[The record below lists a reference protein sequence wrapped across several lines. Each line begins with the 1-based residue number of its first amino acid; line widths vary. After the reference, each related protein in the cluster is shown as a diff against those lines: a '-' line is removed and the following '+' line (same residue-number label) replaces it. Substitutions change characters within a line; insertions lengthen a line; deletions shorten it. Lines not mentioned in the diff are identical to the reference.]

1 MKLKKLLFGSCAVFA
16 AALLTGCISFHDYG
30 STPADA
36 MTDNEN
42 MPYVAQAQKAY
53 EQRMQFS
60 KPVEIKP
67 SGKAQLFI
75 TGNISP
81 EYPPQFK
88 RELLVLFENAL
99 MGEVGKLRDFRIV
112 GSEARNMSPGA
123 TITNVDDEAEQ
134 QNRPYL
140 LSFHI
145 LRVYFTNVSQG
156 LLRTADLISDI
167 SGGGRDY
174 RRSTRTLR
182 ENHLW
187 AAYAQ
192 VEVALTSPAGQRIFT
207 FNEDVT
213 TLDPFLAPYPDPN
226 KLKDAVAYAAQKAM
240 RSYALQ
246 FGPPMYV
253 KQSIGGGLFVQISA
267 GSEYGIQKGQ
277 KIEFYRHAVRTLPAL
292 PGEQPRT
299 EAFRTPVAYG
309 TVGAWDAPVERNF
322 AWVYVP
328 GNEKPETHRVFTWTS
343 ARVVE

>member
-30 STPADA
+30 PTPADA

-123 TITNVDDEAEQ
+123 TI
-134 QNRPYL
+134 
-140 LSFHI
+140 
-145 LRVYFTNVSQG
+145 TNVSQG